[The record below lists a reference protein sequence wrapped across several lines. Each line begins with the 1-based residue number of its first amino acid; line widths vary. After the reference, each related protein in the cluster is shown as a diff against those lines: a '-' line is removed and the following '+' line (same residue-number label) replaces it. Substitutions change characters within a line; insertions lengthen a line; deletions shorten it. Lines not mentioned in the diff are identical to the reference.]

1 MKISFDSAKRI
12 ATLQNRG
19 LDMSRAGEAICGA
32 SLTVEDRRRDYGET
46 RFITIGF
53 LDQRMVVIV
62 WTARGEGRGEVQ
74 GEQCRVI
81 SIRKANDREQ
91 ALYGPRFEG

>member
-1 MKISFDSAKRI
+1 MKISFDPAKRV

-19 LDMSRAGEAICGA
+19 LDMLRAGEAICGA

-62 WTARGEGRGEVQ
+62 WTARAISDAT

-81 SIRKANDREQ
+81 SMRKANDREQ
-91 ALYGPRFEG
+91 ALYGPRFER